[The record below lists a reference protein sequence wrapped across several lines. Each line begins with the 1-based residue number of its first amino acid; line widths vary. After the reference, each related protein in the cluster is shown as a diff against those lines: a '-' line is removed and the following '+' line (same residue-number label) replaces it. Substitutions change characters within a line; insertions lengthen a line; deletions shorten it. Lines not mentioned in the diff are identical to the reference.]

1 MTENQ
6 SRQGVHRLD
15 GSVDCKARN
24 PLYRTLVNLPIA
36 LSMPGWPE
44 TIFILIIV
52 VLLFG
57 AKKLPELARGIGQ
70 SLGEFKKA
78 RDEFER
84 ELRNSTAEVEVKT
97 PADTQ
102 PHQPSPESS
111 QGSVRAEGGD
121 SGSKGTEKPA

>member
-1 MTENQ
+1 MAN
-6 SRQGVHRLD
+6 RRHPLD
-15 GSVDCKARN
+15 GSVDCKTGN
-24 PLYRTLVNLPIA
+24 PLYHSLVNLPIA

-44 TIFILIIV
+44 TFFILVIM

-57 AKKLPELARGIGQ
+57 AKKLPELARGLGQ

-84 ELRNSTAEVEVKT
+84 ELRNSTAEVEVQT
-97 PADTQ
+97 PGDKQ

-111 QGSVRAEGGD
+111 QGSVHVEGGV

>member
-1 MTENQ
+1 MNSAWTA
-6 SRQGVHRLD
+6 SL
-15 GSVDCKARN
+15 A
-24 PLYRTLVNLPIA
+24 NLPIA

-44 TIFILIIV
+44 TLFILVVV

-57 AKKLPELARGIGQ
+57 AKKLPELARGLGQ

-97 PADTQ
+97 ALSEPADRQ
-102 PHQPSPESS
+102 PHQPS
-111 QGSVRAEGGD
+111 
-121 SGSKGTEKPA
+121 